1 MTKKEL
7 KKQLKYKSIS
17 LDTTKFI
24 MLVKYIDE
32 QKVAMMKSYTSF
44 DINVKLKGDIV
55 YTVHDSVEL
64 SEIFKSEFDSIQ
76 SIDFRFYSSELVIYL
91 ETYFNGVQVTISGD
105 KEKVIL
111 AFDEFK
117 KTLNSSI
124 NWNWVVSSYW
134 LQVTVPVLIASSLIV
149 LLVLNFQNYFKD
161 YGIMKAVIIGVVI
174 QLSIFVLLTYFER
187 YYPKLILVKN
197 NIKTGRDF
205 RNDWWKIVAWIVGVP
220 LVGIFINK
228 VSSTLLF

>member
-24 MLVKYIDE
+24 RLVKYIDE
-32 QKVAMMKSYTSF
+32 QKVTMMKSYTSF
-44 DINVKLKGDIV
+44 DINIKLKGDIV

-64 SEIFKSEFDSIQ
+64 SEIVNSEFDSIQ

-91 ETYFNGVQVTISGD
+91 GAYFDGVEVTISGE

-117 KTLNSSI
+117 KSLDSAR
-124 NWNWVVSSYW
+124 NWNWLVSSSW
-134 LQVTVPVLIASSLIV
+134 LQVTAPVLIALSLTA
-149 LLVLNFQNYFKD
+149 LLLLNFQNYFKD
-161 YGIMKAVIIGVVI
+161 YRVMKAVIIGVII
-174 QLSIFVLLTYFER
+174 QLSIFALFTYFEK

-205 RNDWWKIVAWIVGVP
+205 RNDWWKIVAWFVGVP
-220 LVGIFINK
+220 LVGILINK
-228 VSSTLLF
+228 VSSTLLV